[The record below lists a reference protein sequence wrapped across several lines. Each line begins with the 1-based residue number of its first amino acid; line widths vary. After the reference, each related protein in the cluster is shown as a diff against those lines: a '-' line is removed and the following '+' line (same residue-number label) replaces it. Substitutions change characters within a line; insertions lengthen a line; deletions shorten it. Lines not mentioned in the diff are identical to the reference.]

1 MATKQKQSKSRRGTR
16 SKRSGNGRSPSQKP
30 KQYRF
35 AQNVDGAG
43 TIPEQD
49 YLAYTERATEH
60 LEDPDVLIDV
70 PIVKVDSIHL
80 ELEDLDV
87 HVSTYAKVLEL
98 LELNV
103 GIEAHLGKL
112 KVDIKGVEAQ
122 ALLKMRL
129 DRVSAI
135 IDRLMTTLDRN
146 PELVE
151 SIGKAVEDVGRG
163 AEDTLGSAG
172 QAVEDVGE
180 GAEGALQDVG
190 QGAGRA
196 AGEIGQG
203 ANQALGQ
210 VGEGAGQAVDQVGEG
225 AGQAVGGVGE
235 GAGQAAGELGQGAGQ
250 AVGNLDQT
258 AGNLGEAV
266 GQTVG
271 GVGQAAGKAG
281 EAAGGA
287 LGQAVGGGDGAE
299 GGGAT
304 EIGELT
310 DASGNLAAPKLAKV
324 AAKTVAK
331 EIGAAASDEAKDLGI
346 AATRKVKA
354 MGERR
359 RQKRAER
366 HNATPAALRV
376 AGELDVNLDEIEG
389 SGAEGRIT
397 VGDVR
402 DAAEEN

>member
-1 MATKQKQSKSRRGTR
+1 MATKQSKSRRGTR

-30 KQYRF
+30 EQYRF
-35 AQNVDGAG
+35 AQNVDREG

-49 YLAYTERATEH
+49 YLSYTARATEH

-87 HVSTYAKVLEL
+87 HVSTWAKVLEL

-112 KVDIKGVEAQ
+112 RVDIKGVEAQ

-190 QGAGRA
+190 QGAGQA
-196 AGEIGQG
+196 VGEIGQG
-203 ANQALGQ
+203 ANQAVGQLGEGAGQAVGQ
-210 VGEGAGQAVDQVGEG
+210 VGEGAGQAV
-225 AGQAVGGVGE
+225 GQLGE

-258 AGNLGEAV
+258 VGNLGEAV

-271 GVGQAAGKAG
+271 GVGQAAGGVG
-281 EAAGGA
+281 EATGGA
-287 LGQAVGGGDGAE
+287 LGQVVGGAE
-299 GGGAT
+299 GAERGGAT
-304 EIGELT
+304 EIGDLT
-310 DASGNLAAPKLAKV
+310 DAAGNLAAPKLAKV

-331 EIGAAASDEAKDLGI
+331 EIGAVASDEAKDLGI

-376 AGELDVNLDEIEG
+376 AGELDVNLDDIEG

-402 DAAEEN
+402 DAAEED